1 MFSRSDLKAL
11 LATVVIIVL
20 GYGVMNLLLFLHQ
33 YFKLTI
39 Y

>member
-1 MFSRSDLKAL
+1 MFTRDDYKAL
-11 LATVVIIVL
+11 IATVVIIVL
-20 GYGVMNLLLFLHQ
+20 GYAAMNLLLFLHQ

>member
-1 MFSRSDLKAL
+1 MFNRSDLNAL

-20 GYGVMNLLLFLHQ
+20 GYAVMHLLVFLDG
-33 YFKLTI
+33 YYKLSI

>member
-1 MFSRSDLKAL
+1 MFSRDDYKAL
-11 LATVVIIVL
+11 IATVVIIVL
-20 GYGVMNLLLFLHQ
+20 GYAAMHLLVFLHQ

>member
-1 MFSRSDLKAL
+1 MFNRDDYKAL
-11 LATVVIIVL
+11 ITTVVIIVL
-20 GYGVMNLLLFLHQ
+20 GYAAMNLLLFLHQ

>member
-1 MFSRSDLKAL
+1 MFSRSDFNAL

-20 GYGVMNLLLFLHQ
+20 GYGVMHLLIFLDG
-33 YFKLTI
+33 YYKLSI

>member
-1 MFSRSDLKAL
+1 MFNRSDLNAL
-11 LATVVIIVL
+11 LITALIIVL
-20 GYGVMNLLLFLHQ
+20 GYAAMHLLVFLHQ

>member
-1 MFSRSDLKAL
+1 MFNRSDLNAL
-11 LATVVIIVL
+11 LITVLIIVL
-20 GYGVMNLLLFLHQ
+20 GYAAMHLLMFLHQ

>member
-1 MFSRSDLKAL
+1 MFNRDDYKAL
-11 LATVVIIVL
+11 ITTVIIIVL
-20 GYGVMNLLLFLHQ
+20 GYAAMHLLLFLHQ

>member
-1 MFSRSDLKAL
+1 MFNRSDLNAL
-11 LATVVIIVL
+11 LITVLIIVL
-20 GYGVMNLLLFLHQ
+20 GYAAMHLLVFLHQ

>member
-1 MFSRSDLKAL
+1 MFNRSDLNAL

-20 GYGVMNLLLFLHQ
+20 GYGVMNLLIFLDE
-33 YFKLTI
+33 YYKLSI

>member
-1 MFSRSDLKAL
+1 MFNRSDLKAL
-11 LATVVIIVL
+11 IVTALIILL
-20 GYGVMNLLLFLHQ
+20 GYGLIHLFIFLDE

>member
-1 MFSRSDLKAL
+1 MFNRSDLNAL
-11 LATVVIIVL
+11 LITVLIIVL
-20 GYGVMNLLLFLHQ
+20 GYAAMQLLVFLHQ

>member
-1 MFSRSDLKAL
+1 MFNRPDLNAL

-20 GYGVMNLLLFLHQ
+20 GYGVMHLLLFLHQ

>member
-1 MFSRSDLKAL
+1 MFNRSDLNAL
-11 LATVVIIVL
+11 LATVIIILL
-20 GYGVMNLLLFLHQ
+20 GYGVMHLLLFLHE